1 MSIESPPQWLN
12 EAPPPVLPARRRRWP
27 FVLLFFFVLALAAGA
42 FLWMNIDQ
50 LRQYAGHATP
60 DDKPASGDQAMM
72 TDVLAAQQKASD
84 DLAALDRAVADQQ
97 EQLKTILNQLAG
109 LTAQIDALK
118 SAAAPPAAPPPPPPV
133 ASAQPPALPRI
144 APPPVAPPL
153 ASAQPPAPPRVVPKP
168 KKPPRPAPS
177 AGPISVGG
185 APLNPTPGPGAQ

>member
-1 MSIESPPQWLN
+1 MSIDSPPQWLN
-12 EAPPPVLPARRRRWP
+12 EDPPPVLPARRRRWP

-50 LRQYAGHATP
+50 LSRYAGHATP
-60 DDKPASGDQAMM
+60 DDKPASGDQAVM
-72 TDVLAAQQKASD
+72 TDLLATQQKVSD
-84 DLAALDRAVADQQ
+84 DLAALDRAVANQQ
-97 EQLKTILNQLAG
+97 EQLKTIVDQLAG

-118 SAAAPPAAPPPPPPV
+118 SAAAPPPAPPPPV
-133 ASAQPPALPRI
+133 ALVQPPAPPGA
-144 APPPVAPPL
+144 APPPVVPPPL
-153 ASAQPPAPPRVVPKP
+153 ASAQPPAPPRVAQKP

>member
-12 EAPPPVLPARRRRWP
+12 DDPPPVLPARRRRWP
-27 FVLLFFFVLALAAGA
+27 FALLFSFVLTLAAGA
-42 FLWMNIDQ
+42 LLWMNIDR
-50 LRQYAGHATP
+50 LSQYAGHAAP
-60 DDKPASGDQAMM
+60 DDKAASGDQAVM
-72 TDVLAAQQKASD
+72 TDLLAAQQKASE

-118 SAAAPPAAPPPPPPV
+118 SAAAPPPAATPAPVAIAEPPAPARAAP
-133 ASAQPPALPRI
+133 
-144 APPPVAPPL
+144 PPL
-153 ASAQPPAPPRVVPKP
+153 ASAQPPAPPRAAPKP

-185 APLNPTPGPGAQ
+185 APLSPPPAAEAQ

>member
-12 EAPPPVLPARRRRWP
+12 DDPPPVLPARRRRWP
-27 FVLLFFFVLALAAGA
+27 FVLLFFFVLALAAGT

-50 LRQYAGHATP
+50 LSQYAGHAAP
-60 DDKPASGDQAMM
+60 DDKPASGDQAVM
-72 TDVLAAQQKASD
+72 TDLLAAQQKASE

-118 SAAAPPAAPPPPPPV
+118 SAAAPPPAPPPPPPPV
-133 ASAQPPALPRI
+133 ALVQPPAPPQA
-144 APPPVAPPL
+144 APPPL
-153 ASAQPPAPPRVVPKP
+153 ASAQPPAAPRAAPKP
-168 KKPPRPAPS
+168 KKPPRAAPS

-185 APLNPTPGPGAQ
+185 APLNTSPGPGAQ